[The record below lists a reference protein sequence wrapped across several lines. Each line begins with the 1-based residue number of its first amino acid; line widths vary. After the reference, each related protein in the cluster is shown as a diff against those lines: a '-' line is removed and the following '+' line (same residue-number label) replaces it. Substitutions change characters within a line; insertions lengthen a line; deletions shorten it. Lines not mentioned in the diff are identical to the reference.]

1 MDVINCIFVF
11 LWILNIYHCSFS
23 TNELPIKKP
32 FIIAKLTTFIKKVS
46 LFFFF
51 FSNLAKQIGSQNN
64 LYNLFFFFLLLHLHL
79 VPSVGRGGFRWVP
92 LPHFFRKFC
101 YKNTIHLCLVL
112 EVPWSV
118 HHVHAPSLFQKNTG
132 PAPGSYTCNGLGY
145 KQCVAPHLMRIT
157 LV

>member
-64 LYNLFFFFLLLHLHL
+64 LYNLFFFSFFFIYTLCRLQAGADL
-79 VPSVGRGGFRWVP
+79 GGFP
-92 LPHFFRKFC
+92 FPTFFRKFC